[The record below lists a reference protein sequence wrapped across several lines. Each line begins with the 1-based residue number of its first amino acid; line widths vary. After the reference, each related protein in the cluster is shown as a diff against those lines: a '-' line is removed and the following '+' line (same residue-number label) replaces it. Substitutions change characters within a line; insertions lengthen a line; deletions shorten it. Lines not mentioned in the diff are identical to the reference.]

1 MIKRL
6 RRTIRH
12 KSNNNTDYPVS
23 RKTAHNNFREVKI
36 EMTNRDDTPKTRD
49 TGHGTRDGN
58 NQHSDAPHDSPL
70 PVALPFGASTD
81 APLEDL
87 PVPGD
92 SHSKH
97 SYYYD
102 DATNYKVFNPDE
114 DEE

>member
-1 MIKRL
+1 MINR
-6 RRTIRH
+6 
-12 KSNNNTDYPVS
+12 
-23 RKTAHNNFREVKI
+23 
-36 EMTNRDDTPKTRD
+36 RDDTPKTGDRGQG
-49 TGHGTRDGN
+49 TGYGEDS
-58 NQHSDAPHDSPL
+58 NQRHDAHNKSTPL
-70 PVALPFGASTD
+70 DIPFGASTD

-114 DEE
+114 DDRTDE

>member
-1 MIKRL
+1 MIRDFIGRYGATSDIL
-6 RRTIRH
+6 
-12 KSNNNTDYPVS
+12 VLS
-23 RKTAHNNFREVKI
+23 RPAGIPHTFFREVKI
-36 EMTNRDDTPKTRD
+36 EMTNRRDDTPKTED
-49 TGHGTRDGN
+49 TGQRTEND
-58 NQHSDAPHDSPL
+58 NQHFDAPPSSHL
-70 PVALPFGASTD
+70 PVALPFGATTD

-114 DEE
+114 DED

>member
-1 MIKRL
+1 MINR
-6 RRTIRH
+6 
-12 KSNNNTDYPVS
+12 
-23 RKTAHNNFREVKI
+23 
-36 EMTNRDDTPKTRD
+36 RDDTPKTVVSGQWSVDSERS
-49 TGHGTRDGN
+49 
-58 NQHSDAPHDSPL
+58 NQSHNAHNKSTPL
-70 PVALPFGASTD
+70 DIPFGASTD

>member
-1 MIKRL
+1 
-6 RRTIRH
+6 
-12 KSNNNTDYPVS
+12 
-23 RKTAHNNFREVKI
+23 
-36 EMTNRDDTPKTRD
+36 MTNRRDDTPKTED
-49 TGHGTRDGN
+49 TGQRTEDDNER
-58 NQHSDAPHDSPL
+58 HSDDAPHDSPL
-70 PVALPFGASTD
+70 PVALPFGATPD

-102 DATNYKVFNPDE
+102 DATNYKIFNPDE